1 MKSWA
6 MLRAQKKLL
15 TMAQTLDVCPALD
28 EESLGKLHES
38 AEVVHQVRK
47 GLYVTRLDELPK
59 RSRRKPPLYVVNAFT
74 GTMRNSYHAKKAVV
88 NYMILEWDSSALTWA
103 DFRGEVVG
111 DSDPA
116 KALPGSIR
124 HSIFMDWGEVRL
136 AWEAYPL
143 YNCVWAS
150 SSAFEALRARLIWM
164 KGSLLFTDLFGSR
177 ILAARIP
184 PALSRRSSRRRPYR
198 MDRVGRGRK

>member
-1 MKSWA
+1 MGDIAISDEENAAFCQAFDVKSWA

-38 AEVVHQVRK
+38 AGVVHQVRK

-88 NYMILEWDSSALTWA
+88 NYMILEWDSSALLG
-103 DFRGEVVG
+103 RISEVKLWV
-111 DSDPA
+111 
-116 KALPGSIR
+116 
-124 HSIFMDWGEVRL
+124 
-136 AWEAYPL
+136 
-143 YNCVWAS
+143 
-150 SSAFEALRARLIWM
+150 
-164 KGSLLFTDLFGSR
+164 
-177 ILAARIP
+177 
-184 PALSRRSSRRRPYR
+184 
-198 MDRVGRGRK
+198 

>member
-1 MKSWA
+1 M
-6 MLRAQKKLL
+6 
-15 TMAQTLDVCPALD
+15 
-28 EESLGKLHES
+28 
-38 AEVVHQVRK
+38 VHQVRK

-88 NYMILEWDSSALTWA
+88 NYMILEWDSSALTWK

-124 HSIFMDWGEVRL
+124 HSIFMDWEKLGL
-136 AWEAYPL
+136 PGKPTPL

-164 KGSLLFTDLFGSR
+164 KGGLCCSPISSDREFSR
-177 ILAARIP
+177 PGFP